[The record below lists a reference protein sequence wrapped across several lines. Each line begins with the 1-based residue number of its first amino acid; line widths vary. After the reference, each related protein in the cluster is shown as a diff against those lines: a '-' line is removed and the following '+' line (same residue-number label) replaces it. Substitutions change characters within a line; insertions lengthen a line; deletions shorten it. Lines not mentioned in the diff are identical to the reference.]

1 MFWCQEWAL
10 LGSPFL
16 NTRFFEVPVNCL
28 LGDVIRA
35 RNLKLL
41 GSYLRIYRNRTSYK
55 ADISLSKEDGCP
67 VAFGGDARNLM
78 RGVRDDTPA
87 SL

>member
-1 MFWCQEWAL
+1 L

-16 NTRFFEVPVNCL
+16 NTRFFEDRVDCI

-41 GSYLRIYRNRTSYK
+41 GSYLRIYRDRTSYK
-55 ADISLSKEDGCP
+55 TDISLSKEGGCP
-67 VAFGGDARNLM
+67 VAFGGDARNLI
-78 RGVRDDTPA
+78 RRVRDDTA
-87 SL
+87 AGL